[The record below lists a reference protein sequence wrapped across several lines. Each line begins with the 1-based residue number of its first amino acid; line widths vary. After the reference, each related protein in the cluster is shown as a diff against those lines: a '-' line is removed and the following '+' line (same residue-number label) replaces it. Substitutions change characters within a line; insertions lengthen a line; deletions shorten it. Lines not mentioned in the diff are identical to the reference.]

1 VTVATYLLYMVAAFE
16 VINAILAFSTAGPVT
31 DALGDVYSGT
41 ANGDSI
47 KSIAVAAYIGGGVIN
62 ILLAIGFGLLGL
74 FDGRGKNVARILTWV
89 VGGISLCCV
98 GAGLGGNAMAGSFE
112 SSNAS
117 GAPSQTEVQS
127 RIDAAVPSWYSPA
140 TTTIAVIAL
149 LAILT
154 TLILLA
160 LPASNEFFRKP
171 APGAWDP
178 SAAYPY
184 PGQPGQPGQ
193 PPYPGQAGQPPY
205 PGQAGQ
211 PPYPGQAGQP
221 PYPGQFGQQGQPG
234 EPAPG
239 LPPYPGQSTPPGGD
253 PSGEEPPRPPSN
265 PA

>member
-1 VTVATYLLYMVAAFE
+1 MTAPSYPAPPPRARPTIVTVATYLLYLVAAIE

-62 ILLAIGFGLLGL
+62 ILLAVGFGLLSL
-74 FDGRGKNVARILTWV
+74 FDGRGKNVARIITWV

-98 GAGLGGNAMAGSFE
+98 GAGLGGNAVAGSFE
-112 SSNAS
+112 SSNTS

-127 RIDAAVPSWYSPA
+127 RIDAAVPSWYSAA
-140 TTTIAVIAL
+140 TTTLAVIAL
-149 LAILT
+149 LSILT

-184 PGQPGQPGQ
+184 PGQPGQPPYPGQGGQ
-193 PPYPGQAGQPPY
+193 PPYPGQGGQPPY
-205 PGQAGQ
+205 PGQGGQ
-211 PPYPGQAGQP
+211 PPYPGQGGQP
-221 PYPGQFGQQGQPG
+221 PYPGQGGPPPNPGQFGQQGQPG
-234 EPAPG
+234 
-239 LPPYPGQSTPPGGD
+239 
-253 PSGEEPPRPPSN
+253 
-265 PA
+265 